1 MVDPQKPCVKCG
13 SINRFPCGTCIDC
26 RKARKAKAIANK
38 TPCTKCGATDRYTTG
53 DCRPCSRAYRSV
65 PAINKKPCNT
75 CGETDRFP
83 SGQCKKCQKRRR
95 AMLATNKTPCKNCGS
110 IRRWKI
116 SGMCSVCGT
125 EKAEKHRT
133 SEAFI
138 QWQKAYM
145 ASDKRRKKN
154 VKANQKS
161 ARLKFEFS
169 LQTQQKVIEQCQTK
183 ST

>member
-13 SINRFPCGTCIDC
+13 STNRFPCGTCIDC
-26 RKARKAKAIANK
+26 RKARKAKAIASK
-38 TPCTKCGATDRYTTG
+38 LPCTKCGATDRYTTG
-53 DCRPCSRAYRSV
+53 DCRPCTRIYQSA

-83 SGQCKKCQKRRR
+83 SGQCKNCQKRRR
-95 AMLATNKTPCKNCGS
+95 AMLATNKTPCKKCGS

-125 EKAEKHRT
+125 EKEEKRRL

-138 QWQKAYM
+138 QWRKSHE
-145 ASDKRRKKN
+145 ASDERRKQI
-154 VKANQKS
+154 VKAKQKS
-161 ARLKFEFS
+161 ARLEFEFS